1 MLHGSTRTSVV
12 SSAQGLQIVGRIWIM
27 VLQILVVP
35 LVLSHAALAVL
46 RTRRLGIV
54 GIRTIGFLGGVFV
67 AAAALTILF
76 TPLLL
81 SLYPVDSASV
91 EQLRASVLIQPAG
104 AGGPSLRLLDWVR
117 GYFPESI
124 WALFQ
129 GANLLPV
136 LAGTLILAFG
146 VRAMAGARLPR
157 LNRVVDRAARLSFR
171 VAAAVLL
178 FSPVGVFALA
188 FGLGF
193 GAGLGAVGFL
203 TFYIVTVC
211 LLLAL
216 GTLGLYPLVRWLG
229 GMPVRTFARGVA
241 PAQII
246 ALSTRSSLVS
256 LPAMI
261 EGANTRMRLPP
272 AAAGFVLPF
281 AVSVSKLSIAFGHV
295 YMLLLTAHVFGPSL
309 SLSTVLVAAAS
320 LMLMSIAVPGIPGG
334 NPGMTTLPVFVAAG
348 VPAQAIL
355 MLDAVDAIPDIF
367 KTVLNVTTDM
377 AAAVV
382 VTAGDRGERNL

>member
-1 MLHGSTRTSVV
+1 MFLAILARALAGERIERLRRGVERA
-12 SSAQGLQIVGRIWIM
+12 AQG
-27 VLQILVVP
+27 
-35 LVLSHAALAVL
+35 
-46 RTRRLGIV
+46 
-54 GIRTIGFLGGVFV
+54 
-67 AAAALTILF
+67 
-76 TPLLL
+76 
-81 SLYPVDSASV
+81 SL
-91 EQLRASVLIQPAG
+91 
-104 AGGPSLRLLDWVR
+104 
-117 GYFPESI
+117 
-124 WALFQ
+124 
-129 GANLLPV
+129 
-136 LAGTLILAFG
+136 
-146 VRAMAGARLPR
+146 
-157 LNRVVDRAARLSFR
+157 R

-178 FSPVGVFALA
+178 FTPVGVFALA

-203 TFYIVTVC
+203 TFCIVTVC
-211 LLLAL
+211 LLLTL
-216 GTLGLYPLVRWLG
+216 GTLGLYPIVRWLG

-261 EGANTRMRLPP
+261 EGANTHLRLPP

-281 AVSVSKLSIAFGHV
+281 AVSVSKLSMAFGHV
-295 YMLLLTAHVFGPSL
+295 YMLLLTAHVFGPAL

-334 NPGMTTLPVFVAAG
+334 NPAMTTLPVFVAAG

-382 VTAGDRGERNL
+382 VTAGERGRANL